1 MTVRGYWIGVKIGGV
16 VKKLMPTFP
25 PPLTAPGF
33 FIVAS
38 ADKECL
44 GKAAND
50 CFKGELLERLKAFAF
65 LIIGS

>member
-1 MTVRGYWIGVKIGGV
+1 MKVRGYWIEVKIGGL
-16 VKKLMPTFP
+16 VKKLMPTCL
-25 PPLTAPGF
+25 PLIAPGF

-50 CFKGELLERLKAFAF
+50 WFKGELLERLKAFAF